1 MTGRSRVQSTQV
13 NVRYVGGLTM
23 FLAIIVL
30 ASIAALISALGWWAH
45 RVERDDLDERDGRS
59 TISDEQRRR
68 LQVGIG
74 LTAGGSQL
82 GGH

>member
-1 MTGRSRVQSTQV
+1 MLLS
-13 NVRYVGGLTM
+13 
-23 FLAIIVL
+23 IIVL
-30 ASIAALISALGWWAH
+30 VSVAALISALGWWAH
-45 RVERDDLDERDGRS
+45 RVERNDLDEQTDRS

-68 LQVGIG
+68 LQLGIG